1 MSLTLSIDL
10 SMPTSQ
16 SAHRITAV
24 FLAACLFGLLTTQ
37 PLAVAAGE
45 SSRPS
50 ALGVLQSPACED
62 FAQRQIGLADRL
74 LSNGNYT
81 RALKVLN
88 STAENCNIEPVR
100 NKIVEALGEWY
111 GVVRRQGPSALRQY
125 INVLSAQQHVS
136 SAQKSRFERRIEGHV
151 RNLIERE
158 YGEENFRAAHQL
170 CRTYPNYADEN
181 FEAEYFC
188 GRSAQEVGAQGT
200 AMTSYQWLLSNWKD
214 QSMTNWKDLAATL
227 EGLYFRNGRF
237 QEAYLLARQRARR
250 DPSPE
255 AILSSLISARGQ
267 FLAPA
272 LRAGSVFY
280 GAAPS
285 QSAMSHVGTEM
296 QRINFPKYV
305 KAFYILAADGSV
317 KRGMYGKEANQPSAD
332 VLQDATGT
340 VSLLQST
347 GDSSLAWL
355 VSPLGEEYLVLEFG
369 VATTPEENVRLE
381 TVYENIE
388 SDAQWKKLYD
398 LEFTETSPATGS
410 AVGTIL
416 SGASIDEQDLDAYD
430 AVFDDSSLLGYY
442 CIQNGSG
449 EIDASYNFDRANLGY
464 GDSEWDRT
472 SNTPALYHHSIT
484 YDGQT
489 VREVVWPKFVDE
501 KWTGVVRV
509 GLTSS

>member
-1 MSLTLSIDL
+1 
-10 SMPTSQ
+10 
-16 SAHRITAV
+16 
-24 FLAACLFGLLTTQ
+24 
-37 PLAVAAGE
+37 
-45 SSRPS
+45 
-50 ALGVLQSPACED
+50 
-62 FAQRQIGLADRL
+62 
-74 LSNGNYT
+74 
-81 RALKVLN
+81 
-88 STAENCNIEPVR
+88 
-100 NKIVEALGEWY
+100 
-111 GVVRRQGPSALRQY
+111 
-125 INVLSAQQHVS
+125 
-136 SAQKSRFERRIEGHV
+136 
-151 RNLIERE
+151 
-158 YGEENFRAAHQL
+158 
-170 CRTYPNYADEN
+170 
-181 FEAEYFC
+181 
-188 GRSAQEVGAQGT
+188 
-200 AMTSYQWLLSNWKD
+200 
-214 QSMTNWKDLAATL
+214 
-227 EGLYFRNGRF
+227 
-237 QEAYLLARQRARR
+237 
-250 DPSPE
+250 
-255 AILSSLISARGQ
+255 
-267 FLAPA
+267 
-272 LRAGSVFY
+272 
-280 GAAPS
+280 
-285 QSAMSHVGTEM
+285 
-296 QRINFPKYV
+296 
-305 KAFYILAADGSV
+305 
-317 KRGMYGKEANQPSAD
+317 
-332 VLQDATGT
+332 LQDATGT

-369 VATTPEENVRLE
+369 IATTPEENVRLE